1 MIINV
6 NERVPCA
13 RPCSNHL
20 TCFNSFSH
28 HENHMKSYHY
38 YSHFTNEEINRTRDD
53 KLVIF
58 GDKI

>member
-38 YSHFTNEEINRTRDD
+38 YSHFTNEEIGLAD
-53 KLVIF
+53 V
-58 GDKI
+58 GQVA